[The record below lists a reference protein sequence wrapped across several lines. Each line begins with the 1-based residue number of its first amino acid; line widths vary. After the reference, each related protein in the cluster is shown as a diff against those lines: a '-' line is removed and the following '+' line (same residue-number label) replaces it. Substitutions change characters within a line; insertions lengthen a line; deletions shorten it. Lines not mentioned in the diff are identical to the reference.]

1 MKHRILLGIAGGL
14 MALLAFRE
22 ANDLSLD
29 WPEYNGNATRSH
41 YSEASQISAE
51 NVGQLKVA
59 WTYASGGAD
68 TVFHRT
74 QMQCNPIVID
84 GILYGVSANT
94 QAFALDATTGKELWK
109 TNVTETEGTTSRGVS
124 YWTEGNEKT
133 IFFGAGKWLYAVD
146 AVTGKLRSSFGE
158 KGRINLKTGIERP
171 TADDYV
177 VSNTPNAIFEDK
189 IIVGTRVSES
199 ESALLGDIRAYD
211 VRTGKRIWTFRT
223 IPEAGEMGAATWPQ
237 KARQNIGGANSWAG
251 MALDRQRGILYA
263 PTGSAAFDF
272 YGGNR
277 KGDNLFA
284 NCLLALDVRTG
295 KRLWHYQLVR
305 HDIWDRDVPAPPNL
319 VTVVQNEKKIDAVA
333 QITKQG
339 YIFVFDRVSG
349 KPLFPIENRTF
360 TFDAVAGEFPSKTQP
375 IPLKPTYFAR
385 QSFTEK
391 DLNSFVADRDSL
403 VALIREARTGS
414 AYIPIGKD
422 MTIFFPGTDGGGQW
436 GGAATD
442 PQGVMYIPSKEIP
455 VYTSLVSRKQESNAK
470 TTTGKQLYRQ
480 YCSACHGEDRR
491 GNHDG
496 SYPSLLTVSKR
507 LSEDAVKNLITKGRA
522 MMPSFVHLSAAEN
535 KAIVDFLFQK
545 QQDIQVA
552 SSQKGVIPY
561 QHTGYNRWYDRNGY
575 PISAPP
581 WGTLTATDLNTGERL
596 WQVPLGEYPELTAKG
611 IAPTGT
617 DNYGGPLV
625 TGSGL
630 LFIAA
635 TRDER
640 LRAFD
645 KKTGKILWQT
655 QLPAAGYASPSTYVA
670 NGKQYVV
677 IACGGGKL
685 KTKSGDKYVAFALP

>member
-22 ANDLSLD
+22 ANDLGLD
-29 WPEYNGNATRSH
+29 WPEYNGNAARSH

-51 NVGQLKVA
+51 NVSQLKVA

-84 GILYGVSANT
+84 GVLYGVSANT

-109 TNVTETEGTTSRGVS
+109 TNVSETEGTTSRGVS
-124 YWTEGNEKT
+124 YWAAGTEKT

-171 TADDYV
+171 MADDYV

-223 IPEAGEMGAATWPQ
+223 IPEVGEMGATTWPA
-237 KARQNIGGANSWAG
+237 KARQNIGGANAWAG

-319 VTVVQNEKKIDAVA
+319 VTVVQNGKKIDAVA

-403 VALIREARTGS
+403 VALIRKARTGS

-442 PQGVMYIPSKEIP
+442 PQGVMYVPSKEIP

-545 QQDIQVA
+545 QQDVQVA

-645 KKTGKILWQT
+645 KKTGKLLWQT
-655 QLPAAGYASPSTYVA
+655 QLPAAGYASPSTYVV

>member
-1 MKHRILLGIAGGL
+1 
-14 MALLAFRE
+14 
-22 ANDLSLD
+22 
-29 WPEYNGNATRSH
+29 
-41 YSEASQISAE
+41 
-51 NVGQLKVA
+51 
-59 WTYASGGAD
+59 
-68 TVFHRT
+68 
-74 QMQCNPIVID
+74 
-84 GILYGVSANT
+84 
-94 QAFALDATTGKELWK
+94 
-109 TNVTETEGTTSRGVS
+109 
-124 YWTEGNEKT
+124 
-133 IFFGAGKWLYAVD
+133 
-146 AVTGKLRSSFGE
+146 
-158 KGRINLKTGIERP
+158 
-171 TADDYV
+171 
-177 VSNTPNAIFEDK
+177 
-189 IIVGTRVSES
+189 
-199 ESALLGDIRAYD
+199 
-211 VRTGKRIWTFRT
+211 
-223 IPEAGEMGAATWPQ
+223 
-237 KARQNIGGANSWAG
+237 
-251 MALDRQRGILYA
+251 
-263 PTGSAAFDF
+263 
-272 YGGNR
+272 
-277 KGDNLFA
+277 
-284 NCLLALDVRTG
+284 
-295 KRLWHYQLVR
+295 
-305 HDIWDRDVPAPPNL
+305 
-319 VTVVQNEKKIDAVA
+319 
-333 QITKQG
+333 
-339 YIFVFDRVSG
+339 
-349 KPLFPIENRTF
+349 
-360 TFDAVAGEFPSKTQP
+360 
-375 IPLKPTYFAR
+375 
-385 QSFTEK
+385 
-391 DLNSFVADRDSL
+391 
-403 VALIREARTGS
+403 
-414 AYIPIGKD
+414 
-422 MTIFFPGTDGGGQW
+422 
-436 GGAATD
+436 
-442 PQGVMYIPSKEIP
+442 MYIPSKEIP

>member
-1 MKHRILLGIAGGL
+1 

-22 ANDLSLD
+22 ANDLGLD
-29 WPEYNGNATRSH
+29 WPEYNGNAARSH

-51 NVGQLKVA
+51 NVSQLKVA

-109 TNVTETEGTTSRGVS
+109 TNVSETEGTTSRGVS
-124 YWTEGNEKT
+124 YWSEGTEKT

-146 AVTGKLRSSFGE
+146 AVSGKLRSSFGE

-223 IPEAGEMGAATWPQ
+223 IPEAGEMGAASWPA
-237 KARQNIGGANSWAG
+237 KARQNIGGANAWAG

-319 VTVVQNEKKIDAVA
+319 VTVVQNGKKIDAVA

-349 KPLFPIENRTF
+349 KPLFPIENRAF

-403 VALIREARTGS
+403 VALIRKARTGS

-442 PQGVMYIPSKEIP
+442 PQGVMYVPSKEIP

-655 QLPAAGYASPSTYVA
+655 QLPAAGYASPSTYVV

>member
-1 MKHRILLGIAGGL
+1 MKHRFKFAFLGSVAITF
-14 MALLAFRE
+14 AFRTIV
-22 ANDLSLD
+22 APALD
-29 WPEYNGNATRSH
+29 WPEYNGNSSRNH
-41 YSEASQISAE
+41 YSEAAQITPE
-51 NVGQLKVA
+51 NVSKLKVA

-74 QMQCNPIVID
+74 QIQCNPIVID

-124 YWTEGNEKT
+124 YWTDGHEKV
-133 IFFGAGKWLYAVD
+133 IFFGAGKWLYAFD
-146 AVTGKLRSSFGE
+146 AVTGKARMGFGE
-158 KGRINLKTGIERP
+158 NGRINLKEGIARP
-171 TADDYV
+171 NADDYV
-177 VSNTPNAIFEDK
+177 VSNTPNAIFENS

-211 VRTGKRIWTFRT
+211 VKTGKRLWTFRT
-223 IPEAGEMGAATWPQ
+223 IPNEGETGATTWP
-237 KARQNIGGANSWAG
+237 KNARQNIGGANSWAG

-295 KRLWHYQLVR
+295 KRLWHYQLVH

-319 VTVVQNEKKIDAVA
+319 VTVVRNGKKIDAVA

-339 YIFVFDRVSG
+339 YIFVFDRVTG
-349 KPLFPIENRTF
+349 VPLYPIENRVF
-360 TFDAVAGEFPSKTQP
+360 TYDAVAGEVPAKTQP
-375 IPLKPTYFAR
+375 IPVKPTYFAR

-403 VALIREARTGS
+403 VQLIRKARTGS

-442 PQGVMYIPSKEIP
+442 PQGIMYVPSKEIP
-455 VYTSLVSRKQESNAK
+455 VYTSLVPRKQETSTK
-470 TTTGKQLYRQ
+470 TVTGKQLYLQ
-480 YCSACHGEDRR
+480 NCSACHGEDRR

-496 SYPSLLTVSKR
+496 SYPSLLTVPKR
-507 LSEDAVKNLITKGRA
+507 LSEDAVKKLISKGRA
-522 MMPSFVHLSAAEN
+522 MMPSFIHLSEAQN
-535 KAIVDFLFQK
+535 QAIVDYLFQK
-545 QQDIQVA
+545 QQETQVA
-552 SSQKGVIPY
+552 SAPKGVIPY

-575 PISAPP
+575 PVSAPP

-596 WQVPLGEYPELTAKG
+596 WQVPLGEYLELTAKG
-611 IAPTGT
+611 IPKTGT

-630 LFIAA
+630 IFIAA
-635 TRDER
+635 TRDEQM
-640 LRAFD
+640 RAFD
-645 KKTGKILWQT
+645 KKTGEMRWQVS
-655 QLPAAGYASPSTYVA
+655 LPAAGYASPSTYVV
-670 NGKQYVV
+670 NGKQFVV

>member
-22 ANDLSLD
+22 ANDSSLD

-133 IFFGAGKWLYAVD
+133 IFFGAGKWLYTVD
-146 AVTGKLRSSFGE
+146 ASTGKLRSSFGE

-177 VSNTPNAIFEDK
+177 VSNTPNVIFEDK

-251 MALDRQRGILYA
+251 MALDCQRGILYA

-319 VTVVQNEKKIDAVA
+319 VTVVQNGKKIDAVA

-403 VALIREARTGS
+403 VALIRKARTGS

-442 PQGVMYIPSKEIP
+442 PQGVMYISSKEIP

-670 NGKQYVV
+670 NGNRYVV
-677 IACGGGKL
+677 IACAGAKL
-685 KTKSGDKYVAFALP
+685 KTKSDDKYVAFALP